1 MLRKL
6 IATGLVSLGL
16 MTGPAAAEWAPE
28 KPVQMLI
35 MFPPGGGGDIFARAV
50 ANYFE
55 TELGWNL
62 VVDNKPGGGGAAM
75 AKALK
80 DLPADGHHIGMAV
93 TETYGFGPALN
104 PKIGF
109 ENDDFRHLGALANT
123 QIGLIAKADAP
134 WNTLEELVEASK
146 AGEEITVGVFSPRS
160 NAAIRAVSKELG
172 ANFKPVPLKSG
183 RDGVTNVMNGQLAT
197 AMSAGPQAPF
207 VRSGDVKVL
216 ASAEQERLIVGSDAL
231 TFEESGVGF
240 ASFNIKWM
248 FSAPAGLPDEVAQ
261 AWTDALEGA
270 TENEEIR
277 AFIEDKLSLK
287 MEFTSGEALHEQI
300 EAEDKVN
307 ADLISFLR

>member
-1 MLRKL
+1 MLRNFFT
-6 IATGLVSLGL
+6 AGLVSLGL
-16 MTGPAAAEWAPE
+16 LAGPAMAGWQPE
-28 KPVQMLI
+28 KPVNFVI

-75 AKALK
+75 AKTLR

-93 TETYGFGPALN
+93 TETYGFGPTLN
-104 PKIGF
+104 PDIGF
-109 ENDDFRHLGALANT
+109 SNDDFRHLGALANT

-146 AGEEITVGVFSPRS
+146 AGEGITVGVFSPRS
-160 NAAIRAVSKELG
+160 NAAIRAVSKQLG

-183 RDGVTNVMNGQLAT
+183 NEGVTNVMNGQLAT
-197 AMSAGPQAPF
+197 TLAAGPQVPF

-216 ASAEQERLIVGSDAL
+216 ASAEEERLIVGSDAL

-248 FSAPAGLPDEVAQ
+248 FSAPAGLPDEIAE
-261 AWTDALEGA
+261 AWTKALESA
-270 TENEEIR
+270 TKDEEVR
-277 AFIEDKLSLK
+277 SFIEDKMSLK
-287 MEFTSGEALHEQI
+287 MEFTPGEALHEQI
-300 EAEDKVN
+300 DAEDEVN
-307 ADLISFLR
+307 ANLISFLK